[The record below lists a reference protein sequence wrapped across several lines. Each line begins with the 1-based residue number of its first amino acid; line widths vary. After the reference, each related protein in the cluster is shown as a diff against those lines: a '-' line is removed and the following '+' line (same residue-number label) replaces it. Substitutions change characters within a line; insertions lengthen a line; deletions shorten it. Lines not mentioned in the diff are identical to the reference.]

1 MTKKE
6 NNSSLPHQQEDW
18 YHKLSIQVG
27 LDGLSFCI
35 LDTIGNKLVLSYAKA
50 FENQLDPYRLQQE
63 LREAFREQG
72 VLEYRFSEV
81 VAIHRNLLFSLVPQA
96 LFDPAHLADYIK
108 FNAKILPTD
117 HLEYDPID
125 GLEITNV
132 YVPFTNVNNY
142 LYDLFGEFEFKHAA
156 TVLMETFLKLPSSAQ
171 GTICYVHLA
180 ESQMDLA
187 VFSQKKLRFFNSYAI
202 GSETDFMY
210 YLLFTLEQLGLEPSS
225 QKLRLLGEVEEGDP
239 YFEIAASYV
248 ENVSVFA
255 PAGAAFPI
263 GTEQAGIDFTLINS
277 L

>member
-6 NNSSLPHQQEDW
+6 NNNSRPQQQEDW

-35 LDTIGNKLVLSYAKA
+35 LDTIGNKLALSHAQA

-81 VAIHRNLLFSLVPQA
+81 VALHRNLLYTLVPGA
-96 LFDPAHLADYIK
+96 LFDPAHLADYLK

-117 HLEYDPID
+117 HLDYDPVD

-142 LYDLFGEFEFKHAA
+142 LYDLFGEFEFKHTA
-156 TVLMETFLKLPSSAQ
+156 TVLLETLLKLPSSAQ
-171 GTICYVHLA
+171 GTICYAHLA
-180 ESQMDLA
+180 DSQLDLA
-187 VFSQKKLRFFNSYAI
+187 VFSQKKLRFFNSFSI
-202 GSETDFMY
+202 DSETDFLY
-210 YLLFTLEQLGLEPSS
+210 YLLFALEQLELEPASL
-225 QKLRLLGEVEEGDP
+225 KLRLLGEVEEGDP
-239 YFEIAASYV
+239 LFELANSYV
-248 ENVSVFA
+248 EDVSILV
-255 PAGAAFPI
+255 PAGGAFPL

>member
-6 NNSSLPHQQEDW
+6 NNSSRPQHNEDW

-35 LDTIGNKLVLSYAKA
+35 LDTIGNKLALSHSQA

-96 LFDPAHLADYIK
+96 LFDPDNLADYIK

-117 HLEYDPID
+117 HLDYDPID
-125 GLEITNV
+125 GLEMTNV

-142 LYDLFGEFEFKHAA
+142 LYDLFGEFEFKHTA
-156 TVLMETFLKLPSSAQ
+156 TVLLETFLKLPSSAQ

-180 ESQMDLA
+180 DSQMDMA
-187 VFSQKKLRFFNSYAI
+187 VFSQKKLRYFNSFAI

-210 YLLFTLEQLGLEPSS
+210 YLLFALEQLELEPASL
-225 QKLRLLGEVEEGDP
+225 KLRLLGEVEEGDP
-239 YFEIAASYV
+239 LFELAASYI
-248 ENVSVFA
+248 ENVSIFT
-255 PAGAAFPI
+255 PSGAAFPL